1 MLSDGQSHISVVD
14 KNGMAVS
21 LTTTVNLVFGARVL
35 DQETGIILND
45 EVRITTRGA
54 RREPPLK
61 RSIVDGRLLHT
72 RKAECVRLVAIPM

>member
-1 MLSDGQSHISVVD
+1 MQSHVSVVD

-21 LTTTVNLVFGARVL
+21 LTSTVNRIFGSHVL

-45 EVRITTRGA
+45 EVRIAHGA

-61 RSIVDGRLLHT
+61 RSTVDGRFLHT
-72 RKAECVRLVAIPM
+72 RNSECIWLVAIPM